1 MLKFELKF
9 ALIDGVTLDYLT
21 FLNIVLSIASQN
33 LGNALYWS
41 KVTYDTRYI
50 LLNIFYDIKLPSNH
64 KIDYESKKIL
74 KTFETALRH
83 FLRIPNALKH
93 INNVVYSF
101 TS

>member
-41 KVTYDTRYI
+41 KVTYDTR
-50 LLNIFYDIKLPSNH
+50 KQR
-64 KIDYESKKIL
+64 KIL
-74 KTFETALRH
+74 FNL
-83 FLRIPNALKH
+83 F
-93 INNVVYSF
+93 
-101 TS
+101 